1 VGNVLHILREG
12 IRDFYEK
19 FLHIIKNIVKI
30 IEFKKLINT
39 IIFIADNHNGTI
51 FASIIPTN

>member
-19 FLHIIKNIVKI
+19 FLHIIKKIVKI
-30 IEFKKLINT
+30 IEFKKLKNT
-39 IIFIADNHNGTI
+39 IIFLAENHNGTK
-51 FASIIPTN
+51 FASIIPTH

>member
-19 FLHIIKNIVKI
+19 LLHIIKKIVKI
-30 IEFKKLINT
+30 VKFKKLENT
-39 IIFIADNHNGTI
+39 ITFLAENHSGTK
-51 FASIIPTN
+51 FASHYPG